1 MNFRSCSALNVLM
14 KSTNSEKLFRRAKN
28 VLVGGVNSPVRS
40 FAAVGGSPL
49 FVSKAEGS
57 YVYDADGN
65 RFIDYVASWG
75 PLILGHSHP
84 SVVSAI
90 EKRLPLGT
98 SFGAPCELET
108 DLATLITKYFPSI
121 EKIRLTN
128 SGTEATMSAI
138 RLARAVTAREHI
150 IKFEGCYHGHSDFLL
165 VKSGSGATTFGNPSS
180 AGVPKS
186 FVNRTL
192 LARYNDIDSVRKL
205 FDKHP
210 GKFAGV
216 VIEPVAGNMG
226 VVKPEKNFLR
236 KLRSICRKHGT
247 LLIFDEVIT
256 GFRLARGGAQELF
269 GVTPDITCLGKIIG
283 GGLPVGA
290 YGASAEIMQTV
301 SPEGPMYQAGTLSG
315 NPLAMAAGI
324 ATVKELNPSNY
335 RRLEKLTSSLVSG
348 ITKITAELGI
358 AATINSAGSMFTLF
372 FTDKKVTDY
381 SAALECDT
389 AKYARFF
396 RNLLENGVMFPP
408 SQFESVFVS
417 TAHTKKQINQTLEA
431 VYASLREISE
441 VE

>member
-1 MNFRSCSALNVLM
+1 MNTR
-14 KSTNSEKLFRRAKN
+14 NSEKLFRRARN

-49 FVSKAEGS
+49 FVSRAEGP

-84 SVVSAI
+84 SVVSAV

-98 SFGAPCELET
+98 SYGAPCELET
-108 DLATLITKYFPSI
+108 DLAALIARNFPSI
-121 EKIRLTN
+121 EKIRMTN

-138 RLARAVTAREHI
+138 RLARATTGREYI
-150 IKFEGCYHGHSDFLL
+150 VKFEGCYHGHSDFLL

-192 LARYNDIDSVRKL
+192 LARYNDIDSVAKL
-205 FDKHP
+205 FAKYP
-210 GKFAGV
+210 KKIAGV
-216 VIEPVAGNMG
+216 IIEPVAGNMG
-226 VVKPEKNFLR
+226 VVTPGKNFLR
-236 KLRSICRKHGT
+236 RLRSVCKKHGA

-256 GFRLARGGAQELF
+256 GFRLARGGAQSLF

-290 YGASAEIMQTV
+290 YGASGKIMGMV

-315 NPLAMAAGI
+315 NPLAMAAGL
-324 ATVKELNPSNY
+324 ATVKELNAKNY
-335 RRLEKLTSSLVSG
+335 RRLESLTDSLVSG
-348 ITKITAELGI
+348 IRETVAELGI
-358 AATINSAGSMFTLF
+358 AATVNSVGSMFTVF
-372 FTDKKVTDY
+372 FTGDRVTDY
-381 SAALECDT
+381 SGALRCDT
-389 AKYARFF
+389 ERYARFF
-396 RNLLENGVMFPP
+396 RNLLQNGVMFPP

-417 TAHTKKQINQTLEA
+417 TAHTKKEIDQTLQA
-431 VYASLREISE
+431 IRASLLEISQGE
-441 VE
+441 KNQKS

>member
-1 MNFRSCSALNVLM
+1 M
-14 KSTNSEKLFRRAKN
+14 KTANSEKLFRRARN

-49 FVSKAEGS
+49 FVSRAEGS
-57 YVYDADGN
+57 CVYDADGN

-84 SVVSAI
+84 SVVSAVG
-90 EKRLPLGT
+90 ERLPLGT
-98 SFGAPCELET
+98 SYGAPCELET
-108 DLATLITKYFPSI
+108 DIATLIARHFPSI
-121 EKIRLTN
+121 EKVRLTN

-138 RLARAVTAREHI
+138 RLARAVTGREYI

-192 LARYNDIDSVRKL
+192 LARYNDIDSVKRL
-205 FDKHP
+205 FERYPK
-210 GKFAGV
+210 KIAGV
-216 VIEPVAGNMG
+216 IIEPVAGNMG
-226 VVKPEKNFLR
+226 VVTPEKNFLK
-236 KLRSICRKHGT
+236 KLRSTCKKHGAV
-247 LLIFDEVIT
+247 LIFDEVIT

-269 GVTPDITCLGKIIG
+269 GVVPDITCLGKIIG

-290 YGASAEIMQTV
+290 YGASAEIMQMV

-324 ATVKELNPSNY
+324 ATVKKLNPRTY
-335 RRLEKLTSSLVSG
+335 RRLESLTASLVSG
-348 ITKITAELGI
+348 IRGIIAELGI
-358 AATINSAGSMFTLF
+358 AATVNSVGSMFTVF
-372 FTDKKVTDY
+372 FTDQRVTDY
-381 SAALECDT
+381 TGALGCDT
-389 AKYARFF
+389 TKYARFF
-396 RNLLENGVMFPP
+396 RSLLQNGVMFPP

-417 TAHTKKQINQTLEA
+417 TAHTKKQVDQTLQA
-431 VYASLREISE
+431 VYSSLREVSQGE
-441 VE
+441 